1 MQSLCKLLM
10 GRFDLSKPVM
20 TCFIKHAPDSDSGRF
35 GIYPA
40 GLQVWDKKQVHLY
53 DAVFSVYYIL

>member
-10 GRFDLSKPVM
+10 GKFAVM

-40 GLQVWDKKQVHLY
+40 GLQVWDKKQVHVHLY
-53 DAVFSVYYIL
+53 DAVFSVYNIL